1 MKFYEKPLFLKIV
14 FIISIAIILFVSAVS
29 FRHINNLNKS
39 NDIVEH
45 SYVVYGNIQKLY
57 SEIKDLEIDRR
68 NYFITRDKNIL
79 IQIQSDV
86 STVNNDINAL
96 EKLINDNPKQIRNV
110 KLLRGYFK
118 EKIKV
123 VEEGLKYLNLKRD
136 NPLVVEN
143 IKKGS
148 LVMEKISFTINK
160 MVEIENN
167 LLEKRLDDNKE
178 VNRFTPIVNY
188 VTLFVTLFILI
199 FAIIKISKDINSLID
214 SNSELKLAIESSD
227 MAEQIGDFGIWQYNI
242 DKDEFNYSDNIYRML
257 GYEPNSFDAVIENY
271 TNHIHPDDLDRMLE
285 IAKQLKTA
293 EILGPNSYRVIRKD
307 GDVRYFRGISKVVKN
322 LSGERVMI
330 GITSDVTE
338 EYYNQLQLEHK
349 NIELEEKNKI
359 LFIANE
365 TSKEAEKI
373 GNYGFWKWNVDKN
386 EFEFS
391 DNIFRMFGIDKERFN
406 PLVDSFIPSVHPEDK
421 EFVMQYLEKFRNK
434 EKNVAPYQ
442 HRIIKA
448 DNSEVKYIR
457 ISSKPIESQ
466 DDFYYLMITK
476 DITEEINNSAEIL
489 QKNREL
495 EASNKE
501 LQAFNYVA
509 SHDLQEPLRKIET
522 FISRLEARDYQN
534 LTETGQQYF
543 ERIKVAAGRMRL
555 LIKDLLQFSRTNKS
569 EKVFEMADLN
579 EILEAAKH
587 EIAESISDKSAI
599 IKSEHLPTLK
609 VIPFQIQQM
618 FINLLGNSVKYSK
631 ANVPPEI
638 QIDYRKI
645 SLQQIGQLVL
655 PAKKDFHKF
664 TFSDNGIGFSEEY
677 SQRIFELFSRL
688 HNKDEIA
695 GTGIGLAICK
705 KIVENHKGYIL
716 AKGKP
721 GEGAVFEIYLP
732 EDIA

>member
-45 SYVVYGNIQKLY
+45 SYVVYANIQKLY

-96 EKLINDNPKQIRNV
+96 EKLMNDNPKQIRNV

-167 LLEKRLDDNKE
+167 LLEKRLDDNQQ

-199 FAIIKISKDINSLID
+199 FAIIKISKDINSLRD

-466 DDFYYLMITK
+466 DDFYYLMITQ

>member
-45 SYVVYGNIQKLY
+45 SYVVYANIQKLY

-96 EKLINDNPKQIRNV
+96 EKLMNDNPKQIKNV

-118 EKIKV
+118 EKITV

-199 FAIIKISKDINSLID
+199 FAIIKISKDINSLRD

-338 EYYNQLQLEHK
+338 EYYNQIQLEHK

-391 DNIFRMFGIDKERFN
+391 DNIFRMFGIDRERFN

-457 ISSKPIESQ
+457 ITSKPIESQ

-618 FINLLGNSVKYSK
+618 FINLLGNSIKYSK

-638 QIDYRKI
+638 HIDYRKG

>member
-45 SYVVYGNIQKLY
+45 SYVVYANIQKLY

-96 EKLINDNPKQIRNV
+96 EKLMNDNPKQIKNV

-118 EKIKV
+118 EKITV

-160 MVEIENN
+160 MVEIEND

-188 VTLFVTLFILI
+188 VTLFVTLLILI
-199 FAIIKISKDINSLID
+199 FAIIKISKDINSLRD

-391 DNIFRMFGIDKERFN
+391 ENIFRMFGIDKERFN

-466 DDFYYLMITK
+466 DDFYYLMITQ

>member
-45 SYVVYGNIQKLY
+45 SYVVYANIQKLY

-199 FAIIKISKDINSLID
+199 FAIIKISKDINSLRD

-466 DDFYYLMITK
+466 DDFYYLMITQ
-476 DITEEINNSAEIL
+476 DITEEIHSGAEIL

>member
-96 EKLINDNPKQIRNV
+96 EKLMNDNPKQIRNV

-148 LVMEKISFTINK
+148 LVMEKITFTINK

-167 LLEKRLDDNKE
+167 LLEKRLNDNQQ

-199 FAIIKISKDINSLID
+199 FAIIKISKDINSLRD

-421 EFVMQYLEKFRNK
+421 EFVMQYLERFRNK

-457 ISSKPIESQ
+457 INSKPIESQ
-466 DDFYYLMITK
+466 DDFYYLMITQ

>member
-96 EKLINDNPKQIRNV
+96 EKLMNDNPKQIKNV

-118 EKIKV
+118 EKITV

-199 FAIIKISKDINSLID
+199 FAIIKISKDINSLRD

-338 EYYNQLQLEHK
+338 EYYNQIQLEHK

-466 DDFYYLMITK
+466 DDFYYLMITQ

-638 QIDYRKI
+638 HIDYRKI

>member
-45 SYVVYGNIQKLY
+45 SYVVYANIQKLY

-167 LLEKRLDDNKE
+167 LLEKRLNDNKE

-199 FAIIKISKDINSLID
+199 FAIIKISKDINSLRD

-365 TSKEAEKI
+365 TNKEAEKI

-457 ISSKPIESQ
+457 ISNKPIESQ
-466 DDFYYLMITK
+466 DDFYYLMITQ

-631 ANVPPEI
+631 ANIPPEI

>member
-45 SYVVYGNIQKLY
+45 SYVVYANIQKLY

-96 EKLINDNPKQIRNV
+96 EKLMNDNPNQIKNV

-118 EKIKV
+118 EKITV

-167 LLEKRLDDNKE
+167 LLEKRLNDNKE

-199 FAIIKISKDINSLID
+199 FAIIKISKDINSLRD

-271 TNHIHPDDLDRMLE
+271 ANHIHPDDVDRMLE

-307 GDVRYFRGISKVVKN
+307 GDIRYFRGISKVVKN

-338 EYYNQLQLEHK
+338 EYYNQIQLEHK

-466 DDFYYLMITK
+466 DDFYYLMITQ

-495 EASNKE
+495 EANNKE

-587 EIAESISDKSAI
+587 EIAESITDKSAI

>member
-45 SYVVYGNIQKLY
+45 SYVVYANIQKLY

-167 LLEKRLDDNKE
+167 LLEKRLNDNQQ

-199 FAIIKISKDINSLID
+199 FAIIKISKDINSLRD

-391 DNIFRMFGIDKERFN
+391 ENIFRMFGIDKERFN

-466 DDFYYLMITK
+466 DDFYYLMITQ

>member
-45 SYVVYGNIQKLY
+45 SYVVYANIQKLY

-96 EKLINDNPKQIRNV
+96 EKLMNDNPKQIKNV

-148 LVMEKISFTINK
+148 LVMEKITFTINK

-167 LLEKRLDDNKE
+167 LLKKRLDDNQQ

-199 FAIIKISKDINSLID
+199 FAIIKISKDINSLRD

-466 DDFYYLMITK
+466 DDFYYLMITQ

>member
-45 SYVVYGNIQKLY
+45 SYVVYANIQKLY

-199 FAIIKISKDINSLID
+199 FAIIKISKDINSLRD

-391 DNIFRMFGIDKERFN
+391 DNIFRMFGIDRERFN

-466 DDFYYLMITK
+466 DDFYYLMITQ

-618 FINLLGNSVKYSK
+618 FINLLGNSIKYSK

-638 QIDYRKI
+638 HIDYRKI

>member
-45 SYVVYGNIQKLY
+45 SYVVYANIQKLY

-199 FAIIKISKDINSLID
+199 FAIIKISKDINSLRD

-466 DDFYYLMITK
+466 DDFYYLMITQ

-618 FINLLGNSVKYSK
+618 FINLLGNSIKYSK

-638 QIDYRKI
+638 HIDYRKI

>member
-45 SYVVYGNIQKLY
+45 SYVVYANIQKLY

-199 FAIIKISKDINSLID
+199 FAIIKISKDINSLRD

-391 DNIFRMFGIDKERFN
+391 DNIFRMFGIDRERFN

-466 DDFYYLMITK
+466 DDFYYLMITQ

-569 EKVFEMADLN
+569 EKVFELADLN

-587 EIAESISDKSAI
+587 EIAESITDKSAI

-618 FINLLGNSVKYSK
+618 FINLLGNSIKYSK

-638 QIDYRKI
+638 HIDYRKI

>member
-45 SYVVYGNIQKLY
+45 SYVVYANIQKLY

-199 FAIIKISKDINSLID
+199 FAIIKISKDINSLRD

-271 TNHIHPDDLDRMLE
+271 TNHIHPDDLERMLE

-466 DDFYYLMITK
+466 DDFYYLMITQ

>member
-45 SYVVYGNIQKLY
+45 SYVVYANIQKLY

-96 EKLINDNPKQIRNV
+96 EKLMNDNPKQIKNV

-118 EKIKV
+118 EKITV

-167 LLEKRLDDNKE
+167 LLEKRLYDNKE

-199 FAIIKISKDINSLID
+199 FAIIKISKDINSLRD
-214 SNSELKLAIESSD
+214 SNSGLKLAIESSD
-227 MAEQIGDFGIWQYNI
+227 MAEQIGNFGIWQYNI

-365 TSKEAEKI
+365 TTKEAEKI

-391 DNIFRMFGIDKERFN
+391 DNIFRMFGIDRERFN

-442 HRIIKA
+442 HRIIRA

-466 DDFYYLMITK
+466 DDFYYLMITQ

-587 EIAESISDKSAI
+587 EIAESITDKSAI

-618 FINLLGNSVKYSK
+618 FINLLGNSIKYSK

-638 QIDYRKI
+638 HIDYRKI

>member
-45 SYVVYGNIQKLY
+45 SYVVYANIQKLY

-96 EKLINDNPKQIRNV
+96 EKLMNDNPKQIKNV

-199 FAIIKISKDINSLID
+199 FAIIKISKDINSLRD

-338 EYYNQLQLEHK
+338 ENYNQLQLEHK

-391 DNIFRMFGIDKERFN
+391 DNIFRMFGIDRERFN

-466 DDFYYLMITK
+466 DDFYYLMITQ

-618 FINLLGNSVKYSK
+618 FINLLGNSIKYSK

-638 QIDYRKI
+638 HIDYRKI

>member
-45 SYVVYGNIQKLY
+45 SYVVYANIQKLY

-96 EKLINDNPKQIRNV
+96 EKLMNDNPKQIKNV

-148 LVMEKISFTINK
+148 LVMEKITFTINK

-199 FAIIKISKDINSLID
+199 FAIIKISKDINSLRD

-391 DNIFRMFGIDKERFN
+391 ENIFRMFGIDKERFN

-466 DDFYYLMITK
+466 DDFYYLMITQ

-618 FINLLGNSVKYSK
+618 FINLLGNSIKYSK

-638 QIDYRKI
+638 HIDYRKG
-645 SLQQIGQLVL
+645 SLQQIGKLVL

>member
-45 SYVVYGNIQKLY
+45 SYVVYANIQKLY

-96 EKLINDNPKQIRNV
+96 EKLMNDNPKQIKNV

-199 FAIIKISKDINSLID
+199 FAIIKISKDINSLRD

-227 MAEQIGDFGIWQYNI
+227 MAEQIGNFGIWQYNI

-271 TNHIHPDDLDRMLE
+271 TNHIHPDDVDRMLE

-457 ISSKPIESQ
+457 ISNKPIESQ
-466 DDFYYLMITK
+466 DDFYYLMITQ

-587 EIAESISDKSAI
+587 EIAESITDKSAI

-631 ANVPPEI
+631 ANIPPEI
-638 QIDYRKI
+638 QIDYRKL

>member
-199 FAIIKISKDINSLID
+199 FAIIKISKDINSLRD

-391 DNIFRMFGIDKERFN
+391 ENIFRMFGIDKERFN

>member
-45 SYVVYGNIQKLY
+45 SYVVYANIQKLY

-96 EKLINDNPKQIRNV
+96 EKLMNDNPKQIRNV

-199 FAIIKISKDINSLID
+199 FAIIKISKDINSLRD

-227 MAEQIGDFGIWQYNI
+227 MAEQIGNFGIWQYNI

-442 HRIIKA
+442 HRIIRA

-466 DDFYYLMITK
+466 DDFYYLMITQ

-569 EKVFEMADLN
+569 EKVFEMTDLN

>member
-148 LVMEKISFTINK
+148 LVMEKITFTINK

-199 FAIIKISKDINSLID
+199 FAIIKISKDINSLRD

-391 DNIFRMFGIDKERFN
+391 ENIFRMFGIDKERFN

-466 DDFYYLMITK
+466 DDFYYLMITQ

>member
-45 SYVVYGNIQKLY
+45 SYVVYANIQKLY

-96 EKLINDNPKQIRNV
+96 EKLMNDNPKQIRNV

-199 FAIIKISKDINSLID
+199 FAIIKISKDINSLRD

-227 MAEQIGDFGIWQYNI
+227 MAEQIGNFGIWQYNI
-242 DKDEFNYSDNIYRML
+242 EKDEFNYSDNIYRML

-373 GNYGFWKWNVDKN
+373 GNYGFWKWDVDKN

-391 DNIFRMFGIDKERFN
+391 DNIFRMFGIDRERFN
-406 PLVDSFIPSVHPEDK
+406 PLVDSFIPLIHPEDK

-466 DDFYYLMITK
+466 DDFYYLMITQ

-579 EILEAAKH
+579 EILEVAKH

>member
-45 SYVVYGNIQKLY
+45 SYVVYANIQKLY

-148 LVMEKISFTINK
+148 LVMEKITFTINK

-167 LLEKRLDDNKE
+167 LLEKRLDDNQQ

-199 FAIIKISKDINSLID
+199 FAIIKISKDINSLRD

-391 DNIFRMFGIDKERFN
+391 ENIFRMFGIDKERFN

-466 DDFYYLMITK
+466 DDFYYLMITQ

-587 EIAESISDKSAI
+587 EIAESITDKSAI

>member
-45 SYVVYGNIQKLY
+45 SYVVYANIQKLY

-96 EKLINDNPKQIRNV
+96 EKLMNDNPKQIRNV

-199 FAIIKISKDINSLID
+199 FAIIKISKDINSLRD

-227 MAEQIGDFGIWQYNI
+227 MAEQIGNFGIWQYNI

-466 DDFYYLMITK
+466 DDFYYLMITQ

-587 EIAESISDKSAI
+587 EIAESITDKSAI

-618 FINLLGNSVKYSK
+618 FINLLGNSIKYSK

-638 QIDYRKI
+638 HIDYRKI

>member
-45 SYVVYGNIQKLY
+45 SYVVYANIQKLY

-96 EKLINDNPKQIRNV
+96 EKLMNDNPKQIKNV

-199 FAIIKISKDINSLID
+199 FAIIKISKDINSLRD

-338 EYYNQLQLEHK
+338 EYYNQLELEHK

-442 HRIIKA
+442 HRIIRA

-587 EIAESISDKSAI
+587 EIAESITDKSAI

>member
-45 SYVVYGNIQKLY
+45 SYVVYANIQKLY

-96 EKLINDNPKQIRNV
+96 EKLMNDNPKQIKNV

-118 EKIKV
+118 EKITV

-148 LVMEKISFTINK
+148 LVMEKITFTINK

-167 LLEKRLDDNKE
+167 LLEKRLDDNQQ

-199 FAIIKISKDINSLID
+199 FAIIKISKDINSLRD

-391 DNIFRMFGIDKERFN
+391 ENIFRMFGIDKERFN

-466 DDFYYLMITK
+466 DDFYYLMITQ

>member
-45 SYVVYGNIQKLY
+45 SYVVYANIQKLY

-167 LLEKRLDDNKE
+167 LLEKRLNDNQQ

-199 FAIIKISKDINSLID
+199 FAIIKISKDINSLRD

-466 DDFYYLMITK
+466 DDFYYLMITQ

>member
-45 SYVVYGNIQKLY
+45 SYVVYANIQKLY

-96 EKLINDNPKQIRNV
+96 EKLMNDNPKQIKNV

-199 FAIIKISKDINSLID
+199 FAIIKISKDINSLRD

-338 EYYNQLQLEHK
+338 ENYNQLQLEHK

-466 DDFYYLMITK
+466 DDFYYLMITQ

-587 EIAESISDKSAI
+587 EIAESITDKSAI

-618 FINLLGNSVKYSK
+618 FINLLGNSIKYSK

-638 QIDYRKI
+638 HIDYRKI

>member
-96 EKLINDNPKQIRNV
+96 EKLMNDNPKQIKNV

-167 LLEKRLDDNKE
+167 LLEKRLNDNKE

-199 FAIIKISKDINSLID
+199 FAIIKISKDINSLRD

-227 MAEQIGDFGIWQYNI
+227 MAEQIGNFGIWQYNI

-391 DNIFRMFGIDKERFN
+391 ENIFRMFGIDKERFN

-466 DDFYYLMITK
+466 DDFYYLMITQ

-618 FINLLGNSVKYSK
+618 FINLLGNSIKYSK

-638 QIDYRKI
+638 HIDYRKI

>member
-45 SYVVYGNIQKLY
+45 SYVVYANIQKLY

-96 EKLINDNPKQIRNV
+96 EKLMNDNPKQIKNV

-167 LLEKRLDDNKE
+167 LLEKRLNDNQQ

-199 FAIIKISKDINSLID
+199 FAIIKISKDINSLRD

-466 DDFYYLMITK
+466 DDFYYLMITQ

-579 EILEAAKH
+579 EILEVAKH

>member
-148 LVMEKISFTINK
+148 LVMEKITFTINK

-391 DNIFRMFGIDKERFN
+391 DNIFRMFGIDRERFN

-466 DDFYYLMITK
+466 DDFYYLMITQ

-569 EKVFEMADLN
+569 EKVFEMTDLN
-579 EILEAAKH
+579 EVLEAAKH

>member
-45 SYVVYGNIQKLY
+45 SYVVYANIQKLY

-96 EKLINDNPKQIRNV
+96 EKLMNDNPKQIRNV

-148 LVMEKISFTINK
+148 LVMEKITFTINK

-167 LLEKRLDDNKE
+167 LLKKRLDDNQQ

-199 FAIIKISKDINSLID
+199 FAIIKISKDINSLRD

-391 DNIFRMFGIDKERFN
+391 DNIFRMFGIDRESFN

-466 DDFYYLMITK
+466 DDFYYLMITQ

>member
-199 FAIIKISKDINSLID
+199 FAIIKISKDINSLRD

-466 DDFYYLMITK
+466 DDFYYLMITQ

>member
-45 SYVVYGNIQKLY
+45 SYVVYANIQKLY

-96 EKLINDNPKQIRNV
+96 EKLMNDNPKQIKNV

-167 LLEKRLDDNKE
+167 LLEKRLDDNQQ

-199 FAIIKISKDINSLID
+199 FAIIKISKDINSLRD

-227 MAEQIGDFGIWQYNI
+227 MAEQIGNFGIWQYNI

-457 ISSKPIESQ
+457 ISNKPIESQ
-466 DDFYYLMITK
+466 DDFYYLMITQ

-587 EIAESISDKSAI
+587 EIAESITDKSAI

-631 ANVPPEI
+631 ANIPPEI
-638 QIDYRKI
+638 QIDYRKL

>member
-45 SYVVYGNIQKLY
+45 SYVVYANIQKLY

-96 EKLINDNPKQIRNV
+96 EKLMNDNPKQIKNV

-167 LLEKRLDDNKE
+167 LLEKRLNDNQQ

-199 FAIIKISKDINSLID
+199 FAIIKISKDINSLRD

-391 DNIFRMFGIDKERFN
+391 ENIFRMFGIDKERFN

-466 DDFYYLMITK
+466 DDFYYLMITQ

-618 FINLLGNSVKYSK
+618 FINLLGNSIKYSK

-638 QIDYRKI
+638 HIDYRKI

>member
-45 SYVVYGNIQKLY
+45 SYVVYANIQKLY

-96 EKLINDNPKQIRNV
+96 EKLMNDNPKQIKNV

-118 EKIKV
+118 EKITV

-167 LLEKRLDDNKE
+167 LLEKRLNDNQQ

-199 FAIIKISKDINSLID
+199 FAIIKISKDINSLRD

-227 MAEQIGDFGIWQYNI
+227 MAEQIGNFGIWQYNI

-442 HRIIKA
+442 HRIIRA

-466 DDFYYLMITK
+466 DDFYYLMITQ

-587 EIAESISDKSAI
+587 EIAESITDKSAI

-618 FINLLGNSVKYSK
+618 FINLLGNSIKYSK

-638 QIDYRKI
+638 HIDYRKG

>member
-1 MKFYEKPLFLKIV
+1 M
-14 FIISIAIILFVSAVS
+14 
-29 FRHINNLNKS
+29 
-39 NDIVEH
+39 
-45 SYVVYGNIQKLY
+45 
-57 SEIKDLEIDRR
+57 
-68 NYFITRDKNIL
+68 
-79 IQIQSDV
+79 
-86 STVNNDINAL
+86 
-96 EKLINDNPKQIRNV
+96 
-110 KLLRGYFK
+110 RGYFK

-148 LVMEKISFTINK
+148 LVMEKITFTINK

-167 LLEKRLDDNKE
+167 LLEKRLNDNQQ

-199 FAIIKISKDINSLID
+199 FAIIKISKDINSLRD

-338 EYYNQLQLEHK
+338 ENYNQLQLEHK

-466 DDFYYLMITK
+466 DDFYYLMITQ

-587 EIAESISDKSAI
+587 EIAESITDKSAI

-618 FINLLGNSVKYSK
+618 FINLLGNSIKYSK

-638 QIDYRKI
+638 HIDYRKI

>member
-45 SYVVYGNIQKLY
+45 SYVVYANIQKLY

-96 EKLINDNPKQIRNV
+96 EKLMNDNPKQIKNV

-148 LVMEKISFTINK
+148 LVMEKITFTINK

-167 LLEKRLDDNKE
+167 LLKKRLDDNKE

-199 FAIIKISKDINSLID
+199 FAIIKISKDINSLRD

-466 DDFYYLMITK
+466 DDFYYLMITQ

>member
-45 SYVVYGNIQKLY
+45 SYVVYANIQKLY

-96 EKLINDNPKQIRNV
+96 EKLMNDNPKQIKNV

-199 FAIIKISKDINSLID
+199 FAIIKISKDINSLRD

-466 DDFYYLMITK
+466 DDFYYLMITQ

-587 EIAESISDKSAI
+587 EIAESITDKSAI

-638 QIDYRKI
+638 HIDYRKI

>member
-96 EKLINDNPKQIRNV
+96 EKLMNDNPKQIKNV

-199 FAIIKISKDINSLID
+199 FAIIKISKDINSLRD

-391 DNIFRMFGIDKERFN
+391 DNIFRMFGIDRERFN

-466 DDFYYLMITK
+466 DDFYYLMITQ

-587 EIAESISDKSAI
+587 EIAESITDKSAI

-631 ANVPPEI
+631 ANIPPEI
-638 QIDYRKI
+638 HIDYRKI